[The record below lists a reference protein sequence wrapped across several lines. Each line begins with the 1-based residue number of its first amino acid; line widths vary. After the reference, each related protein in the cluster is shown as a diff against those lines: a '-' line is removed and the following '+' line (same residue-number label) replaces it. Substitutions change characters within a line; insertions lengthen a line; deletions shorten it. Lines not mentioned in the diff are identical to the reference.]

1 MDWCVSYVIWQINVM
16 AASLIKIVVENGYNK
31 DYDNLGDEE
40 IVLKLL
46 KTGEK

>member
-1 MDWCVSYVIWQINVM
+1 M

-31 DYDNLGDEE
+31 YYDNLEDEE